1 VGINVGDLSLELTL
15 QQPTGLDPDSGWLDV
30 DTLWGSIRAV
40 GQREQVRFGV
50 PSAEGQSV
58 ITIRHR
64 TDVQA
69 NWRLTDVSYS
79 PARSFRD
86 SRLLRS
92 RTASASNS
100 IVLVVEKL

>member
-79 PARSFRD
+79 PARSFEILGYSDPNGEREQLD
-86 SRLLRS
+86 
-92 RTASASNS
+92 
-100 IVLVVEKL
+100 VLVVEKL